1 VFVCPGCKA
10 RFRLMKEP
18 ASGKVKCPK
27 CGLVSVL
34 RRPAPAEAQRAQ
46 TPPPQD
52 VPPPEFAPD
61 TEIAGHKIIEYVGG
75 NAVTARYKAAQTSMG
90 RNVLFTTLQPK
101 HAADDD
107 TKAAFFA
114 EARSIARLNHPNL
127 LSVFDMGEEKGVCFF
142 TTEFVG
148 GGALP
153 QFVARADKASSEER
167 VSIATQIGRSLAYAQ
182 SAGVQ
187 ELWVGPEDVLLTDKL
202 DVRISHVGSSAPL
215 RGGTPEPIM
224 NVLVRL
230 MYVVAAGKDLPPH
243 LRKPG
248 AAASVAM
255 PVAHDPLGGKL
266 NALVGTLLADAAT
279 YSNVGEFASELE
291 RLSESAHRRS
301 AVSASA
307 APGGIVPIRLER
319 AQRRQLSVT
328 AIIITTAIATVLC
341 GGTLWAV
348 LDHISTT
355 RANKE
360 AGKLWDKARE
370 QLATR
375 ETRIAALRTF
385 EKLAKDY
392 AKTEYGKRAKKQGIE
407 RAKIAIVSDVY
418 GAVAAKFRDKP
429 RETEKAIAEIRA
441 AEEKLKSIL
450 PNYALVHKQ
459 AEVRVKNV
467 AIRYARRAASE
478 WRVTRRKIQ
487 SYSGRGQYGK
497 GLAEARSF
505 IEKWS
510 EPNKAAAAAKTVIKQ
525 VEGLAEKRYEK
536 IKRLADQ
543 LAAEGKM
550 AQAKNEL
557 ERVIRNF
564 GIPKYEKMAREAL
577 EKLDRG
583 D

>member
-1 VFVCPGCKA
+1 
-10 RFRLMKEP
+10 
-18 ASGKVKCPK
+18 
-27 CGLVSVL
+27 
-34 RRPAPAEAQRAQ
+34 AEAQRAH
-46 TPPPQD
+46 TPGPQN

-61 TEIAGHKIIEYVGG
+61 TEIAGHRIIEYAGG
-75 NAVTARYKAAQTSMG
+75 NAVTAWYKAAQTSMG
-90 RNVLFTTLQPK
+90 RNVLFTMLQPK
-101 HAADDD
+101 HAADED

-127 LSVFDMGEEKGVCFF
+127 LSVFDMGEENGVCFF
-142 TTEFVG
+142 TTEFVD

-187 ELWVGPEDVLLTDKL
+187 ELWIGPEDVLLTDKSN
-202 DVRISHVGSSAPL
+202 VRISHVGTSAPL

-230 MYVVAAGKDLPPH
+230 MYVVAAGKDLPRH

-248 AAASVAM
+248 AAASVGM
-255 PVAHDPLGGKL
+255 PVAHDPLGGKF
-266 NALVGTLLADAAT
+266 NALVSTLLADAAT
-279 YSNVGEFASELE
+279 YGNVAEFASELE
-291 RLSESAHRRS
+291 KLWESARRRS
-301 AVSASA
+301 AISASA
-307 APGGIVPIRLER
+307 APSGIVPIRLEKAR
-319 AQRRQLSVT
+319 RRQLSVT
-328 AIIITTAIATVLC
+328 AIVITTAIATVLC

-348 LDHISTT
+348 LDHINTT

-360 AGKLWDKARE
+360 AGELWDKARE

-375 ETRIAALRTF
+375 ETRMAALRSF

-392 AKTEYGKRAKKQGIE
+392 AKTEYGKRAKKEGIE
-407 RAKIAIVSDVY
+407 KAKIAIVSDYY
-418 GAVAAKFRDKP
+418 GEAAAKFADKP
-429 RETEKAIAEIRA
+429 RDTEKAIAEIRA
-441 AEEKLKSIL
+441 AEEELKSIL
-450 PNYALVHKQ
+450 PNYALVHEQ

-467 AIRYARRAASE
+467 GVRYARTAGNE
-478 WRVTRRKIQ
+478 WRVTVRKIQ

-510 EPNKAAAAAKTVIKQ
+510 EPNRAAAAAKTVIKQ
-525 VEGLAEKRYEK
+525 VEGLAEKRYEE
-536 IKRLADQ
+536 IKRRADK

-550 AQAKNEL
+550 TQATNEL
-557 ERVIRNF
+557 EWVIRNF
-564 GIPKYEKMAREAL
+564 GIPKYEKMARESL
-577 EKLDRG
+577 DKLDRG

>member
-1 VFVCPGCKA
+1 MFICPGCKA
-10 RFRLMKEP
+10 RFRLIKEP

-34 RRPAPAEAQRAQ
+34 KGPAPPEAQRAQ
-46 TPPPQD
+46 SPPARKA
-52 VPPPEFAPD
+52 PPPELATD
-61 TEIAGHKIIEYVGG
+61 TEIAGHKIGEYVGG

-90 RNVLFTTLQPK
+90 RTVLFTTLQPK
-101 HAADDD
+101 HAADAD

-127 LSVFDMGEEKGVCFF
+127 LSVFDMGEENGVCFF
-142 TTEFVG
+142 TTEFVD

-153 QFVARADKASSEER
+153 EFVARADKVSSKER
-167 VSIATQIGRSLAYAQ
+167 VSIAAQIGRALGYAQ

-187 ELWVGPEDVLLTDKL
+187 ELWVGPEDVLLTDKF
-202 DVRISHVGSSAPL
+202 DVRISHVGTSAPL
-215 RGGTPEPIM
+215 RGGTSEPIM

-248 AAASVAM
+248 SAASIGV

-266 NALVGTLLADAAT
+266 NALVGTLLADATT
-279 YSNVGEFASELE
+279 YGNVAEFASELDS
-291 RLSESAHRRS
+291 LSERAHRRS

-307 APGGIVPIRLER
+307 APGGIVPIRLEK
-319 AQRRQLSVT
+319 ARRRELSVK
-328 AIIITTAIATVLC
+328 AIVITTAIATALC

-355 RANKE
+355 RANKAAAE
-360 AGKLWDKARE
+360 LWDEARE
-370 QLATR
+370 QFAAR
-375 ETRIAALRTF
+375 ETRMAALRTF

-392 AKTEYGKRAKKQGIE
+392 AGTEYGKRAKKEGIGQ
-407 RAKIAIVSDVY
+407 AKIAIVSDIY
-418 GAVAAKFRDKP
+418 GVAAAKFRDKP
-429 RETEKAIAEIRA
+429 RDTEKAIAEIRA

-450 PNYALVHKQ
+450 PDYPLVGKQ

-467 AIRYARRAASE
+467 RMRYAKAAANE
-478 WRVTRRKIQ
+478 WRASVRKIR

-505 IEKWS
+505 IAKWS
-510 EPNKAAAAAKTVIKQ
+510 EPNKAATAAKAVIEQ
-525 VEGLAEKRYEK
+525 VEGLAEKRFQE
-536 IKRLADQ
+536 IKQDARR
-543 LAAEGKM
+543 LAAEDKP
-550 AQAKNEL
+550 AAARLRL
-557 ERVIRNF
+557 EWVISNF
-564 GIPKYEKMAREAL
+564 GIPKYVQLAQEEL
-577 EKLDRG
+577 DKLDSEN
-583 D
+583 